1 MKVVP
6 DNSVAVK
13 RNTVA
18 IQWLVDYLWISY
30 RSNDFSSLWYCN
42 ECLKKKEKKKKK
54 KKKKKKR
61 RKKRK
66 KKKKHFYY
74 FSETIVVGSI
84 LHLHRVELNRLKVN
98 YIVRSYFILL
108 HVFR

>member
-1 MKVVP
+1 MLVELPSRLVCINISSELKVVP

-13 RNTVA
+13 RITVA
-18 IQWLVDYLWISY
+18 IRWLVGYLWISY

-66 KKKKHFYY
+66 
-74 FSETIVVGSI
+74 
-84 LHLHRVELNRLKVN
+84 NN
-98 YIVRSYFILL
+98 NN
-108 HVFR
+108 